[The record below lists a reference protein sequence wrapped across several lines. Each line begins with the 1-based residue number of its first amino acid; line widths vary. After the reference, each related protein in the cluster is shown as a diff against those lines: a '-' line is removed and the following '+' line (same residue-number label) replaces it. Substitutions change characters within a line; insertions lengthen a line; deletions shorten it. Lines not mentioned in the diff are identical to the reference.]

1 MDYLQQYNEMKQRL
15 RDVGANINYDATEPI
30 VTLGEIP
37 YLEEEYGIKLKDDVV
52 KFYNNLN
59 GAELDWYIEYKNQR
73 VNGFINM
80 LSLLGI
86 FEENTEGKLWVDWY
100 NKEDIHEIKRHRI
113 FEYITGTDYYVTI
126 RFDENGYYKLFYV
139 AEGAVNH
146 GGSKRLPEIPLT
158 IEQYFKAVRAYY
170 GFSTLRYHLHKD
182 EFYSKPFDVLPE
194 LKILEDLIPD
204 FEPPEI

>member
-113 FEYITGTDYYVTI
+113 FEYITGTDYYV
-126 RFDENGYYKLFYV
+126 
-139 AEGAVNH
+139 
-146 GGSKRLPEIPLT
+146 
-158 IEQYFKAVRAYY
+158 
-170 GFSTLRYHLHKD
+170 
-182 EFYSKPFDVLPE
+182 
-194 LKILEDLIPD
+194 DLAPK
-204 FEPPEI
+204 